1 MQKIYQLSSTFNRF
15 FESEKSS
22 AIILIIATMISVVL
36 ANSVM
41 SDRYLAIW
49 KNEYFG
55 LSIEHWINDGLMAI
69 FFLMI
74 GLDRA

>member
-22 AIILIIATMISVVL
+22 AIILIIATMISVAL
-36 ANSVM
+36 TNSVM
-41 SDRYLAIW
+41 SDIYLAFW
-49 KNEYFG
+49 RNEFLG
-55 LSIEHWINDGLMAI
+55 LSLEHWINDGLMAI

-74 GLDRA
+74 

>member
-22 AIILIIATMISVVL
+22 AIILIIATMISVAL
-36 ANSVM
+36 TNSVM
-41 SDRYLAIW
+41 SDNYLAFW
-49 KNEYFG
+49 RNEFLG
-55 LSIEHWINDGLMAI
+55 LSLEHWINDGLMAI

-74 GLDRA
+74 

>member
-1 MQKIYQLSSTFNRF
+1 MKKIDQLSNTFNRF

-22 AIILIIATMISVVL
+22 AIILVIATLISVAL

-41 SDRYLAIW
+41 SDRYLALW
-49 KNEYFG
+49 KNEYVG
-55 LSIEHWINDGLMAI
+55 LSLEHWINDGLMAI

-74 GLDRA
+74 